1 MSKKDII
8 SDFSALK
15 GKMTFSEH
23 VCDASKGSS
32 GASGGYGASGSYGA
46 SSVSEGFREKA
57 NKRQPDPAGDEQ
69 PTRSDILK
77 LGQSVVLMD
86 SSLRGKIAAIGKTV
100 KIELEDG
107 LLIDAANGEFAVTSD
122 SELNS
127 LKETKTKGSKA
138 GRGCGS
144 YGSGHGS
151 GSGSGSGFGFNGPS
165 FSGKYGSSKS
175 GSHTDAFRPSP
186 NGTLTVDLHIEA
198 LPGGRNVPKGQ
209 HLHFQLD
216 TFRRIIRTNISRK
229 GLKITFIHGLGD
241 GTLKSAIRK
250 ELDEVL
256 PLHCTYTV
264 GDPAVTIVTIR

>member
-23 VCDASKGSS
+23 VCDASNGGS
-32 GASGGYGASGSYGA
+32 GASGSYGA
-46 SSVSEGFREKA
+46 SSVSDASRKKA
-57 NKRQPDPAGDEQ
+57 NKRQPDTAGDGQ

-77 LGQSVVLMD
+77 VGQSVVLMD
-86 SSLRGKIAAIGKTV
+86 SSLRGKIAAIGRTV

-107 LLIDAANGEFAVTSD
+107 LVIDAAYGEFAVTSD
-122 SELNS
+122 RELNS
-127 LKETKTKGSKA
+127 LKDTKTKGSKA

-144 YGSGHGS
+144 
-151 GSGSGSGFGFNGPS
+151 
-165 FSGKYGSSKS
+165 SKS
-175 GSHTDAFRPSP
+175 VSPTAAFRPAP

-209 HLHFQLD
+209 QLHFQLD

-229 GLKITFIHGLGD
+229 GLKITFVHGLGD

>member
-23 VCDASKGSS
+23 VCDASKGGS
-32 GASGGYGASGSYGA
+32 GASESYGE
-46 SSVSEGFREKA
+46 SSVSESSRKKA
-57 NKRQPDPAGDEQ
+57 NKRQPDPAGDGQ

-77 LGQSVVLMD
+77 VGQSVVLMD
-86 SSLRGKIAAIGKTV
+86 SSLRGKIASIGKTV

-107 LLIDAANGEFAVTSD
+107 LLIDAAYGEFAVTSD

-127 LKETKTKGSKA
+127 LKETKTKGSK
-138 GRGCGS
+138 
-144 YGSGHGS
+144 S
-151 GSGSGSGFGFNGPS
+151 GSS
-165 FSGKYGSSKS
+165 
-175 GSHTDAFRPSP
+175 TDAFRPAP

-209 HLHFQLD
+209 QLHFQLD

-264 GDPAVTIVTIR
+264 GDPAVTIVTIK